1 MQSKQVWII
10 TDKKK
15 NKNQNTTP
23 KIWLLKQSQFMRN
36 ASFGNGK
43 KRRCDWPALI
53 SHGEE
58 SDETKKQQETVDS
71 RLAQNIFQLLK
82 TKSYWH
88 KFTRFWAI
96 WLILKASPTLRI
108 RTLWRERMWQRN
120 REDWKANGSTEV
132 HTQPQDRGLGCL
144 VRSALAVDDRRTLL
158 DFSRVIV
165 DDGEIL
171 RHSEGER
178 GGGLGLMPRMLF
190 TSRFLNESLG
200 LRSPSGHCK
209 HGPV

>member
-1 MQSKQVWII
+1 MSLVTHFSWRGIRQ
-10 TDKKK
+10 
-15 NKNQNTTP
+15 NQ
-23 KIWLLKQSQFMRN
+23 KV
-36 ASFGNGK
+36 AGNC
-43 KRRCDWPALI
+43 RIQTR
-53 SHGEE
+53 
-58 SDETKKQQETVDS
+58 S
-71 RLAQNIFQLLK
+71 RYFSSRHN
-82 TKSYWH
+82 SS
-88 KFTRFWAI
+88 RFWVM
-96 WLILKASPTLRI
+96 WLILKATSTLTAWTR
-108 RTLWRERMWQRN
+108 WRERMWQRN
-120 REDWKANGSTEV
+120 REDWKANRSSEV

-144 VRSALAVDDRRTLL
+144 VRSALAVDGRRTLL

-190 TSRFLNESLG
+190 TSRLLNESLG

>member
-1 MQSKQVWII
+1 MH
-10 TDKKK
+10 
-15 NKNQNTTP
+15 P
-23 KIWLLKQSQFMRN
+23 LEMRN
-36 ASFGNGK
+36 KMWLAIHFSRKGIRLRLK
-43 KRRCDWPALI
+43 SRRKPY
-53 SHGEE
+53 
-58 SDETKKQQETVDS
+58 TPDS
-71 RLAQNIFQLLK
+71 LNIFQLLK
-82 TKSYWH
+82 TKSSLQNS
-88 KFTRFWAI
+88 TRFWAI
-96 WLILKASPTLRI
+96 WLVLKATFNLRVGTI
-108 RTLWRERMWQRN
+108 WRERMWQRN
-120 REDWKANGSTEV
+120 REDCKANGSSKV
-132 HTQPQDRGLGCL
+132 HTQPQDRGLGFL
-144 VRSALAVDDRRTLL
+144 VRSALAEDVRRTLL